1 MKVSNSITLA
11 KERSQLMIIDSLDS
25 STELSRRVFIKGIG
39 YLSLGVIFSTMLG
52 GCESIIKQIENR
64 PVRRRLRTGS
74 AEVDSAIA
82 IYRDAVQRM
91 KALPASDPRS
101 WTAQAALH
109 GTVAGGF
116 NLCQH
121 GNNHF
126 FSWHRAYVFYFER
139 ICQELTGEK
148 TFGLPYWNWNQ
159 NPAMHPAFTGVG
171 PLFHPRNNTSV
182 AGNPAFSDS
191 TLNPIFADNN
201 FFTFSGQVEGTP
213 HNTLHVAVGGDMASG
228 GSAQD
233 PVFWMHHCM
242 VDYCWAKW
250 NIELEHDNTNDASWI
265 GTSWNHFVDG
275 KGASVN
281 VTAGTTILMPLLG
294 YRYEPS
300 TIGRFIATRD
310 LRAASVAELNK
321 LEKRLKEGADIRF
334 DVKKRVPIARG
345 TRLSIARPFSAEVQV
360 PADDVSALMEATTG
374 REERVFVNIESAE
387 LPQVNDFFI
396 RVFINLPGADLQTP
410 TTDPHFAGSFAFFG
424 RHMDADGT
432 RRGRT
437 DFLVNVT
444 ETLQRLRQEGQLR
457 AGEPIQVQLVAVP
470 ATEAFISPETDFTLK
485 SIDLVVTPVIIHPK

>member
-1 MKVSNSITLA
+1 
-11 KERSQLMIIDSLDS
+11 MIIDWLS
-25 STELSRRVFIKGIG
+25 SPTELSRRVFIKGLG
-39 YLSLGVIFSTMLG
+39 YVSLSFIFSTMLG
-52 GCESIIKQIENR
+52 GCESIIKQIEDR

-74 AEVDSAIA
+74 AEVDGAIA
-82 IYRDAVQRM
+82 IYKDAVQRM

-116 NLCQH
+116 NFCQH

-126 FSWHRAYVFYFER
+126 FSWHRAYLFYFER

-148 TFGLPYWNWNQ
+148 SFGLPYWNWNQ
-159 NPAMHPAFTGVG
+159 NPVMHPAFTDNAS

-201 FFTFSGQVEGTP
+201 FFTFSAQVEGTP
-213 HNTLHVAVGGDMASG
+213 HNTLHVAVGRDMVTG
-228 GSAQD
+228 GSPQD

-250 NIELEHDNTNDASWI
+250 NIELENDNTNDASWTGI
-265 GTSWNHFVDG
+265 SWNHFVDG

-281 VTAGTTILMPLLG
+281 VTAGATILMPLLS

-300 TIGRFIATRD
+300 TIGRFSATRD
-310 LRAASVAELNK
+310 LRAASTAEFK
-321 LEKRLKEGADIRF
+321 QLEKRLKEGADVRF
-334 DVKKRVPIARG
+334 DVKKRVPIAKG
-345 TRLSIARPFSAEVQV
+345 ARLSIARPFSAEARV
-360 PADDVSALMEATTG
+360 PADDVSSLMESTG

-387 LPQVNDFFI
+387 LPEANDFYI
-396 RVFINLPGADLQTP
+396 RVFVNLPGANPQTP
-410 TTDPHFAGSFAFFG
+410 TTDIHFAGSFAFFG
-424 RHMDADGT
+424 RHMDAEGT

-444 ETLQRLRQEGQLR
+444 ETLQRLRQQGQLR
-457 AGEPIQVQLVAVP
+457 AGEPIQIQLVAVP
-470 ATEAFISPETDFTLK
+470 ATEAFIRPEADFTLK
-485 SIDLVVTPVIIHPK
+485 SIDLVVTPVVIHQK